1 MMTKTTMTRRESPL
15 SRGQF
20 QSNAGWSWGFYPG
33 YYSLASGYGAMSTA
47 TPSAEPTIVGYEGG
61 NIDAVAQ
68 G

>member
-1 MMTKTTMTRRESPL
+1 MSKPLSGRESPL

-20 QSNAGWSWGFYPG
+20 QTSGNWAWGFYPG
-33 YYSLASGYGAMSTA
+33 YYGMSTGYGAMSTA
-47 TPSAEPTIVGYEGG
+47 TPATEPTVVGYEGG